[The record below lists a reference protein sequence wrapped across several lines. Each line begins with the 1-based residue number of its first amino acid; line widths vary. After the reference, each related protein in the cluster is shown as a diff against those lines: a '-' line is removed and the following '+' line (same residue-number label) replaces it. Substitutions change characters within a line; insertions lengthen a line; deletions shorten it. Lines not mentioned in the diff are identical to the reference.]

1 MTIYLSHYYI
11 QHHVQPHIQ
20 NLKKKEKKAA
30 KLKASVTSQGWGP
43 SIKSSVQVL
52 PDNVYVL

>member
-1 MTIYLSHYYI
+1 MTIYLSHDYI
-11 QHHVQPHIQ
+11 QHHVQPHIR
-20 NLKKKEKKAA
+20 KKKKKKAA